1 MSPSSHAVLPPEAPQ
16 PVKGGVEPKWSSD
29 SCTFCGVC
37 EAVCPEKAIR
47 VDKEKKALAFD
58 QASCVYCGKCIKSC
72 PTDAWQGKAGFVISF
87 GGLYG
92 NRIAIGR
99 HFLPI
104 VFEEEKLYEVVD
116 TTLAFFEQYAKPSE
130 RFANCL
136 DRVGWDKFEQEV
148 EKIL

>member
-1 MSPSSHAVLPPEAPQ
+1 MVTAV
-16 PVKGGVEPKWSSD
+16 D
-29 SCTFCGVC
+29 SERC
-37 EAVCPEKAIR
+37 EI
-47 VDKEKKALAFD
+47 ALSVA
-58 QASCVYCGKCIKSC
+58 
-72 PTDAWQGKAGFVISF
+72 DAWQGRAGFVISF

-116 TTLAFFEQYAKPSE
+116 TTLAFFEKYAKPSE